1 MESPNTHV
9 IHSHSYHIAGQI
21 YDCLRTFIYPAL
33 RGGDHTQVIIP
44 STINTPQTLISPT
57 SSMNF
62 INIELRGTK

>member
-1 MESPNTHV
+1 MENPGTNV
-9 IHSHSYHIAGQI
+9 IHNNDYHIAGQI

-44 STINTPQTLISPT
+44 STINTPQNLISPT

-62 INIELRGTK
+62 INNKPRGTK